1 MNHKKIISIEKLA
14 KFWFDP
20 NDLILFTNGCF
31 DLFHAGHAKA
41 LNDIKKHGGEDSVLV
56 VGINSDKS
64 VKNLKGEFRPF
75 IPEEQRAY
83 IVACHEAVDMVF
95 IFDEED
101 VSPYIRIIRPDFW
114 YKSSDY
120 TFESLN
126 EKEKLNLSAVNGEV
140 KFIDLVED
148 ISTTKIVSKIGRAL
162 IEKVFG

>member
-1 MNHKKIISIEKLA
+1 MNHEKIVSIEKLA
-14 KFWFDP
+14 KTWFEP
-20 NDLILFTNGCF
+20 TDLTLFTNGCF

-41 LNDIKKHGGEDSVLV
+41 LSDIKKDAGKDSVLV

-64 VKNLKGEFRPF
+64 VKNLKGESRPI

-101 VSPYIRIIRPDFW
+101 VSPYIKIIRPDFW

-120 TFESLN
+120 TFDSLN
-126 EKEKLNLSAVNGEV
+126 EKEKLNLLAVDGTV
-140 KFIDLVED
+140 KLINLVED
-148 ISTTKIVSKIGRAL
+148 ISTTKIVKKIGRNL
-162 IEKVFG
+162 IEKIYN

>member
-14 KFWFDP
+14 KFWFNP
-20 NDLILFTNGCF
+20 NDSTLFTNGCF

-41 LNDIKKHGGEDSVLV
+41 LNDIKKDGGKDSVLV

-64 VKNLKGEFRPF
+64 VKNLKGEFRPI

-126 EKEKLNLSAVNGEV
+126 EKEKLNLSAVNGSV
-140 KFIDLVED
+140 KFIDLVEE
-148 ISTTKIVSKIGRAL
+148 ISTTKIVRKIGRDL

>member
-1 MNHKKIISIEKLA
+1 MNHEKIVSVEKLA
-14 KFWFDP
+14 KTWFDP
-20 NDLILFTNGCF
+20 NNLTLFTNGCF

-41 LNDIKKHGGEDSVLV
+41 LSDIKKDAGKDSVLV

-64 VKNLKGEFRPF
+64 VKSLKGEFRPI

-101 VSPYIRIIRPDFW
+101 VSPYIKIIRPDFW

-120 TFESLN
+120 TFDSLN
-126 EKEKLNLSAVNGEV
+126 EKEKLNLLAVDGTV
-140 KFIDLVED
+140 KLINLVED
-148 ISTTKIVSKIGRAL
+148 ISTTQIVKKIGRNL
-162 IEKVFG
+162 IEKIYN